1 MSDRRRRRRTDNAEE
16 PEEVPVRRR
25 RYNTRSAVRNDAD
38 DRRAIAER
46 WAEHYWPSNGI
57 NPSSGVRVLGFPFI
71 CRRYARNS
79 ADQHRAGSSS
89 RRQEQERSSAR
100 PRAGGSRSQASTSRS
115 GEASTSSA
123 GPSSRSSAGPSAPR
137 SSAGLSTLRS
147 RSTRVVR
154 PRVTRTAAA
163 NRPRRAR
170 SSETRRDEESRLS
183 QMNGRIRSYAAMSTG
198 GRSLPRS
205 VAVSRR
211 RRDGATS
218 SSARSA
224 RLGSSSRV
232 FLRFPAPRSL
242 RPALD
247 AVALARPSTS
257 SPSRS
262 LQRQRSGT
270 TSGDRGR
277 TRSDD
282 EFSAVMR
289 SLDLVRTREAQRR
302 RAILRI
308 VDISGD
314 RRRSDFG
321 PPNPPRPSRGSNILR
336 SSTNASQ
343 ENGTGSRH
351 RHPVANLPTSG
362 RATPTIDEIIGLPPL
377 SAPTRSATLRPT
389 ANVRVRRDDSN
400 RTADDRITYNM
411 ITNSSGINIRV
422 AFGADDDDDDSE
434 ANDPTFSRD
443 SDATTF
449 VSSMSD
455 AEMSDVFFSDTD
467 RVESDSGE
475 SIESASTAASPHS
488 LVSLSLNALHPSPTP
503 SLSSAE
509 TDAHE
514 EEEEEEA
521 AEDDDDEESPT
532 LERAIITS
540 MRNVGNPI
548 IFLHNNIS
556 VQLLSSMAELAD
568 AFSNMHQNFRTR
580 LRNNPPTGQG
590 DGFRGFTP
598 PRFNMEPARRQVPE
612 SVDCQRA
619 KLIDELNSNTA
630 ECVICTDLILAEE
643 RVWPC
648 NNCFNIFHLH
658 CIRRWAKTNRNS
670 EMGGAWICPVC
681 RRPKFCTPNKL
692 RYKCLCGRL
701 QKPKPT
707 PGVTPHCC
715 GQKCKQKCGLLCHP
729 GPCKMS
735 DEETAAVSKA
745 TSSSQD
751 DGNDPQLPG
760 TEQDSR

>member
-1 MSDRRRRRRTDNAEE
+1 MSDRRRRRRAENAEE

-25 RYNTRSAVRNDAD
+25 RYNTRSAVRDEEN
-38 DRRAIAER
+38 DRRSLSER
-46 WAEHYWPSNGI
+46 WTEHYWSANGI
-57 NPSSGVRVLGFPFI
+57 NPNSGVRVLGIPFI

-79 ADQHRAGSSS
+79 TDQNRAGSSS
-89 RRQEQERSSAR
+89 RRQEPERSSR
-100 PRAGGSRSQASTSRS
+100 LPRLTGVRSLASSSRS

-123 GPSSRSSAGPSAPR
+123 GTSGVSRSR
-137 SSAGLSTLRS
+137 V
-147 RSTRVVR
+147 TRVVR
-154 PRVTRTAAA
+154 PRVTRNAAA
-163 NRPRRAR
+163 NRSRSAR
-170 SSETRRDEESRLS
+170 SSETRQDDESRS
-183 QMNGRIRSYAAMSTG
+183 NQMNGRRIRSYAAMSTG
-198 GRSLPRS
+198 GRALPRS
-205 VAVSRR
+205 VMESRR

-218 SSARSA
+218 SSARTT
-224 RLGSSSRV
+224 RIRTGNRV
-232 FLRFPAPRSL
+232 LLRFPAPR
-242 RPALD
+242 ALD
-247 AVALARPSTS
+247 TVALARPSTS
-257 SPSRS
+257 SGSRSNGS
-262 LQRQRSGT
+262 LQRQR
-270 TSGDRGR
+270 TSTNSSDRGR

-314 RRRSDFG
+314 RRRTDLG

-343 ENGTGSRH
+343 DSSTGSRH
-351 RHPVANLPTSG
+351 RHSILHPPSSG
-362 RATPTIDEIIGLPPL
+362 RENSTIDDIIGLPSSSR
-377 SAPTRSATLRPT
+377 SAPTRTPT
-389 ANVRVRRDDSN
+389 ANVRVRRDESN
-400 RTADDRITYNM
+400 RGSDDLITYNM
-411 ITNSSGINIRV
+411 TSNGSGINIRV
-422 AFGADDDDDDSE
+422 AFGTDEDEDSE
-434 ANDPTFSRD
+434 SNDPTFSSGD

-449 VSSMSD
+449 VSSISD

-514 EEEEEEA
+514 EEEEEA
-521 AEDDDDEESPT
+521 ADDDDDDDQPT

-580 LRNNPPTGQG
+580 LRANPTAGQG

-658 CIRRWAKTNRNS
+658 CIRRWAKTNRS
-670 EMGGAWICPVC
+670 TEMGGAWICPVC

-735 DEETAAVSKA
+735 EEETAAVSKA
-745 TSSSQD
+745 TSSGQGEGD
-751 DGNDPQLPG
+751 EPDPPG
-760 TEQDSR
+760 TEQDARTISV